1 MVQII
6 IINGPNLNLLGV
18 RQPEIYGNIRFEDYF
33 DDLESLFP
41 DYNLH
46 YYQSNHEGDIL
57 DKLHQVGFRYDGII
71 LNAGGFTHTSVA
83 IADALKA
90 ITTPVIEVHIS
101 DIYKREPFRQTNY
114 IKESSIHSI
123 VGKGL
128 DGYREAIEYF
138 KLEVFPK
145 KDGKNK

>member
-18 RQPEIYGNIRFEDYF
+18 RQPEIYGRTSFEDYF
-33 DDLESLFP
+33 EDLEKLYPEF
-41 DYNLH
+41 NLH
-46 YYQSNHEGDIL
+46 YFQSNHEGDII
-57 DKLHQVGFRYDGII
+57 DRLHLVGFRYHGII

-83 IADALKA
+83 IADALRA

-101 DIYKREPFRQTNY
+101 DIYKREPYRQTNY
-114 IKESSIHSI
+114 IRESSIHSI

-128 DGYREAIEYF
+128 DGYREALEYF
-138 KLEVFPK
+138 KKEV
-145 KDGKNK
+145 